1 MKSNRVG
8 KNTVT
13 RLNLKYVLVHLIKS
27 SEEKLYFLV
36 GRVIELKYP
45 RGGNKDTPVYLGTVI
60 GDISLNRTD
69 STVIG
74 AKITQLF
81 YFLKQEP
88 EIVASYSKDFEYA
101 AERLVLSGF
110 ESSLISLSFAHYHS
124 LKVFTDELSI

>member
-1 MKSNRVG
+1 M
-8 KNTVT
+8 
-13 RLNLKYVLVHLIKS
+13 
-27 SEEKLYFLV
+27 
-36 GRVIELKYP
+36 IELKYP

-124 LKVFTDELSI
+124 LKVFTDEL